1 MHVDPKKLQSQKMC
15 ITQSELMMVKATYEL
30 LTCTAN
36 IKDMYTC
43 QFITDNVITHLDH
56 AST

>member
-1 MHVDPKKLQSQKMC
+1 
-15 ITQSELMMVKATYEL
+15 MMVKATYEL